1 MGLFPEKQ
9 SVRQALTAQPMMLGS
24 QVTRLGT

>member
-9 SVRQALTAQPMMLGS
+9 SVRQAFPDQPMMLGS